1 MEKRRLG
8 NSDLEITR
16 VGIGAWAIGGPGYAF
31 AWGAQDDDASIKAIH
46 AGLDAGINW
55 IDTAAVYGLGH
66 SEQIVAKALHGMN
79 NRPYVFTK
87 CERVWNEQGEIG
99 KSLKAESIK
108 RECEASLSR
117 LAVDRIDLYQIHWP
131 EPDED
136 IEEGW
141 RALADLQKE
150 GKVRYIAVSNFNAG
164 QMSRIAGI
172 APITSLQPPY
182 NLLRRDIEA
191 EILPYCLEHNVG
203 VIVYSPMAS
212 GLLSGSM
219 TRERI
224 ASLPPDD
231 WRSRSAAF
239 KDPQL
244 TKNLALADKLNEIG
258 QNHGLTAGAV
268 AIAWTLHHP
277 AVTAAIV
284 GIRGPEQVEGIK
296 GAAELKLTDQEYAEI
311 SDFSL

>member
-1 MEKRRLG
+1 
-8 NSDLEITR
+8 
-16 VGIGAWAIGGPGYAF
+16 
-31 AWGAQDDDASIKAIH
+31 
-46 AGLDAGINW
+46 
-55 IDTAAVYGLGH
+55 
-66 SEQIVAKALHGMN
+66 
-79 NRPYVFTK
+79 
-87 CERVWNEQGEIG
+87 
-99 KSLKAESIK
+99 
-108 RECEASLSR
+108 
-117 LAVDRIDLYQIHWP
+117 
-131 EPDED
+131 
-136 IEEGW
+136 
-141 RALADLQKE
+141 
-150 GKVRYIAVSNFNAG
+150 
-164 QMSRIAGI
+164 
-172 APITSLQPPY
+172 
-182 NLLRRDIEA
+182 
-191 EILPYCLEHNVG
+191 
-203 VIVYSPMAS
+203 MAS